1 MKNRIDKQLIKQYK
15 RAHANITKSWY
26 RTHLKYLNHEWRHYY
41 DEPTRQLFLNGFN
54 QFAKANIAILEGRF

>member
-1 MKNRIDKQLIKQYK
+1 MKNRIIKQLNKQYK

-26 RTHLKYLNHEWRHYY
+26 RTHLKYLNHKWRHCY